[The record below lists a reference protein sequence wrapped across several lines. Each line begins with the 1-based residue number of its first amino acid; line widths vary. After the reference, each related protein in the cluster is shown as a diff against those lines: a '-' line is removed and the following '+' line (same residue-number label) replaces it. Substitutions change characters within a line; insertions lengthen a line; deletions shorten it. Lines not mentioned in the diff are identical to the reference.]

1 MGEPQLL
8 PCPFCGN
15 SDAFVERLD
24 NSSSMVIC
32 QGMVDE
38 NSACMA
44 RGPVGIQDDD
54 GEEQP
59 GYAAAVREWNARAQA
74 QEASVAV
81 PTKEVRKVVTGAM
94 VSMVAGVTGL
104 VPPSSPGAIPDFVQA
119 PIDRAVTQITELLS
133 AAPPAAQGLSGL
145 IVALATPDSDA
156 WLKLAKAAAKY
167 GVRYSTNDNM
177 VEFLR
182 ALAGQAE

>member
-1 MGEPQLL
+1 MDKPQLL
-8 PCPFCGN
+8 PCPFCGK

-24 NSSSMVIC
+24 SSSSMVIC

-38 NSACMA
+38 YSACMA

-74 QEASVAV
+74 QEAGVAV
-81 PTKEVRKVVTGAM
+81 PTKEVRKVVTDAM

-104 VPPSSPGAIPDFVQA
+104 VPPSGPGAIPDFVQA
-119 PIDRAVTQITELLS
+119 PIDRAVTQITGLLT
-133 AAPPAAQGLSGL
+133 AAPPAAQDVSDLVRALESAEEWLKGWASAERELGV
-145 IVALATPDSDA
+145 IREALAAHRAHAP
-156 WLKLAKAAAKY
+156 AK
-167 GVRYSTNDNM
+167 T
-177 VEFLR
+177 
-182 ALAGQAE
+182 GQGE